1 MKGLFITL
9 EGPEGAG
16 KSTQIKR
23 LGAWLEAAGH
33 TVLCTRNPG
42 GTAIGQQIRQVLLD
56 PANKA
61 MVPMAELMLYA
72 ADRAQ
77 HVQEVVM
84 PALAQG
90 TIVVC
95 DRFGDSTLAYQG
107 YGRGLDLTL
116 LRALNEMATGG
127 LRPDLT
133 LLLDLPSEIGLERVA
148 KARAIDR
155 LEDEAIAFHHRLR
168 DGYLALAAAEPDRF
182 AITDATAS
190 PDAVHA
196 ALVAAVAPHLARC
209 GAPPAGGC
217 DALP

>member
-23 LGAWLEAAGH
+23 LCDWLEAGGH
-33 TVLCTRNPG
+33 AVLCTRNPG

-77 HVQEVVM
+77 HVQEIVM
-84 PALAQG
+84 PALATG

-133 LLLDLPSEIGLERVA
+133 LLLDLPSEVGLERVA

-196 ALVAAVAPHLARC
+196 ALVAAVAPHLPR
-209 GAPPAGGC
+209 GR
-217 DALP
+217 

>member
-23 LGAWLEAAGH
+23 LGEWLEASGH
-33 TVLCTRNPG
+33 AVLCTRNPG

-77 HVQEVVM
+77 HVQQVVM
-84 PALAQG
+84 PALAEG

-133 LLLDLPSEIGLERVA
+133 LLLDLPSEVGLERVA

-196 ALVAAVAPHLARC
+196 ALVAAVTPHLAR
-209 GAPPAGGC
+209 
-217 DALP
+217 